1 MSGIDDP
8 SILWSKTLDPGEH
21 FFIHSMIRTANLSGW
36 SYMLISVGFW
46 YQMVTSQF
54 GEQFLTRF
62 FFFQILILSRVFRQ
76 GKILVLGQ
84 NLSEIIP

>member
-21 FFIHSMIRTANLSGW
+21 FFIHSMIRMANLSGW

-54 GEQFLTRF
+54 REQFLTRF
-62 FFFQILILSRVFRQ
+62 FFFQILIISRVFRQ
-76 GKILVLGQ
+76 GKILVFGQ